1 MLFASAHFFNSTPFS
16 VLPQINQFFT
26 SSSAFTQLVSSE
38 KRVR

>member
-1 MLFASAHFFNSTPFS
+1 MLFASAHFFILHPFYR
-16 VLPQINQFFT
+16 PQINQFFT